1 MKIGITLHPYGEGQ
15 PAGLGEYILSLSEF
29 LVKQNQDHQLVFF
42 VKGLEKIEPSFI
54 KGTSHEC
61 RKVSKSYFW
70 LDKIFAENQDIDL
83 WIYHNP
89 VVPFLHKPKKSI
101 VIALD
106 FSFLELMRGS
116 VSQLAKMYLHKL
128 IQKRALSSA
137 TRIVTISDFT
147 KHDLKYRFPGVDDK
161 KVTSIY
167 AGFRDL
173 TQIKE
178 EPFELPK
185 DFYLTLGVIKPRKNQ
200 LRIVKGFIEA
210 KEKGLKGKLVVAGKV
225 GNKYLEEIKEFISK
239 SQFSEDVILPG
250 YLSDAKVIYAYRQA
264 KALAFP
270 SLCEGFGFPV
280 LEAMSLGVP
289 VITSNTTSLD
299 EVAGEAAIKV
309 NPESITEIADSFIKM
324 EKKEVQQKYI
334 ELGYKQVEKFSWEN
348 TANKMLEVINKI

>member
-29 LVKQNQDHQLVFF
+29 LVNQHQEHQFVFF
-42 VKGLEKIEPSFI
+42 VKGLGKIEPKFI
-54 KGTSHEC
+54 QGTVHEF

-70 LDKIFAENQDIDL
+70 LDKAFKESPDIDL

-89 VVPFLHKPKKSI
+89 VMPFFHKPKKSI

-128 IQKRALSSA
+128 IQKKALNSA
-137 TRIVTISDFT
+137 SHIVTISDFT
-147 KHDLKYRFPGVDDK
+147 QHDLQFRFPKVDANK
-161 KVTSIY
+161 ITPIY

-173 TQIKE
+173 AQIKE
-178 EPFELPK
+178 EQFELPEN
-185 DFYLTLGVIKPRKNQ
+185 FYLTLGVIKPRKNQ
-200 LRIVKGFIEA
+200 LRIVKGFLQA
-210 KEKGLKGKLVVAGKV
+210 KEKGLGGKLVVAGK
-225 GNKYLEEIKEFISK
+225 GGGEYLEEIKQVIAK
-239 SQFSEDVILPG
+239 SQFSTEVILPG
-250 YLSDAKVIYAYRQA
+250 YLSDAKVVYAYKQA
-264 KALAFP
+264 KALVFP
-270 SLCEGFGFPV
+270 SLFEGFGFPV

-299 EVAGEAAIKV
+299 EVAGEAALKV
-309 NPESITEIADSFIKM
+309 KPESVTEIADSFIKM
-324 EKKEVQQKYI
+324 ENIKVQQKYI
-334 ELGYKQVEKFSWEN
+334 ALGYKQIEQFSWEN